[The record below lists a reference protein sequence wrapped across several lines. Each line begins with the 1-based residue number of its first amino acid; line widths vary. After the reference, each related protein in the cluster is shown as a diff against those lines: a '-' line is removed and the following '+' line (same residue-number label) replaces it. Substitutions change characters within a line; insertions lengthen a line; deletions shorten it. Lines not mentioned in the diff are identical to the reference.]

1 MIDGLSLA
9 ELYLLRC
16 CANPGGDHGAALA
29 WLDPEQAEELLALA
43 LRTRTAPLLEQAL
56 QGARARS
63 PSAQVLADRL
73 CDHAREQAL
82 ASLAQGRAIVQLAA
96 LLREAGFAP
105 LLLKGVAL
113 AYRDYPQPQ
122 WRPLRDVDLL
132 LTPEQAL
139 AAQRLL
145 LDHPR
150 YRQADWA
157 GRYGI
162 EYGHQLP
169 EIEDLESGLVI
180 ELHHR
185 VNARGWAAEPQFLA
199 MIERDAQQIEVL
211 GERLRVPSPHVN
223 FLHLLEHAALH
234 HAFANGPLTLADFH
248 FLASAKQLDW
258 VAIERDVESLG
269 LARSLQLV
277 AALAGA
283 LGAGWVPQGLAARSA
298 SALPL
303 VPAAGRAMLA
313 PPELVERHGQL
324 RRLAARSGGKSGLAA
339 AAARLVKPD
348 PYQLAKHSGQ
358 SPHSAWR
365 WLGYPAWLI
374 EKGRRYLG
382 GARDPGFAAISRE
395 RDLLVDWLSG

>member
-9 ELYLLRC
+9 EVYLLRC
-16 CANPGGDHGAALA
+16 CANPGGDHAAALA
-29 WLDPEQAEELLALA
+29 WLDPEQAEELLALS

-96 LLREAGFAP
+96 LLRKAGFAP

-132 LTPEQAL
+132 LAPDDAL
-139 AAQRLL
+139 AAQRVL

-150 YRQADWA
+150 YRRAAWA

-185 VNARGWAAEPQFLA
+185 VNAREWAEEPQFLA
-199 MIERDAQQIEVL
+199 MIGRDAQWIELL
-211 GERLRVPSPHVN
+211 GERLRVPSPHAN
-223 FLHLLEHAALH
+223 FLHLLEHATLH
-234 HAFANGPLTLADFH
+234 HAFANGPLTLTDFH
-248 FLASAKQLDW
+248 FMASANLLDW
-258 VAIERDVESLG
+258 DAIERDAQVLG

-283 LGAGWVPQGLAARSA
+283 LGAQWVPQGLAARA
-298 SALPL
+298 AAALPL

-313 PPELVERHGQL
+313 MPELVERHAQL
-324 RRLAARSGGKSGLAA
+324 RRLAARSGGNSGSVA
-339 AAARLVKPD
+339 AAARLLKPD
-348 PYQLAKHSGQ
+348 PNQLAKHSGR
-358 SPHSAWR
+358 SPRSAWR
-365 WLGYPAWLI
+365 WLGYPAWI
-374 EKGRRYLG
+374 VEKGRRYLG

-395 RDLLVDWLSG
+395 RDMLADWLGG